1 MNEMEIL
8 QAEQHLENLRSNGAA
23 LDSSPFLP
31 QAVKAAF
38 SEAIGLLELLLK
50 GVKNGSAA

>member
-8 QAEQHLENLRSNGAA
+8 QAELHLENLRSNGAA

-50 GVKNGSAA
+50 GVKNGRAA